1 MTEMTPREK
10 RIHSSLREL
19 ISEAGGCEE
28 AGKPLGLKKAQL
40 GRMNVDPPEAF
51 MNIFQLSKLEAFVG
65 QPIVTQVMAGMAGF
79 DLVAREPSAPIGK
92 ACIHSTVGTVM
103 GEVADLAKIYAE
115 LVVDGLS
122 PTDATLIDSEL
133 QQAAKAIEHARQAC
147 AAVRAKRKV

>member
-10 RIHSSLREL
+10 RIHSALREL
-19 ISEAGGCEE
+19 IGEAGGCEE

-79 DLVAREPSAPIGK
+79 DLVAREPAALSAK

-103 GEVADLAKIYAE
+103 GEVADLARVYSE

-147 AAVRAKRKV
+147 AAVKAKRKA